1 MLPYGPSI
9 ERVLDIFLLC
19 GQAIERRIE
28 VILVKGLEPERLGH
42 SVLGGPA
49 DRGET
54 GPLGSD
60 AGQDEKQDEFGPALR
75 AEYLEQSDALRKLLE
90 RKQDGEDGTTD
101 GLRLPREAIKLALE
115 GPAQGLDALWR
126 PGGRDWRGSACTP
139 GPRRG
144 RIRAREWP
152 EASCDSERR

>member
-1 MLPYGPSI
+1 MTTCALPGFLYRLYQRRPVHSVTPPGRRKSHHTRPPWEDSLAAYGPSI

-60 AGQDEKQDEFGPALR
+60 AGQDEKQDEFGSALR
-75 AEYLEQSDALRKLLE
+75 AEYLEQSDALRSCLSANRTAKM
-90 RKQDGEDGTTD
+90 
-101 GLRLPREAIKLALE
+101 
-115 GPAQGLDALWR
+115 GPQTGC
-126 PGGRDWRGSACTP
+126 GSP
-139 GPRRG
+139 
-144 RIRAREWP
+144 
-152 EASCDSERR
+152 

>member
-42 SVLGGPA
+42 SVLRGPA

-54 GPLGSD
+54 GPLGGD

-75 AEYLEQSDALRKLLE
+75 AEHLEQSDALRKLLE

-115 GPAQGLDALWR
+115 GP
-126 PGGRDWRGSACTP
+126 GRASMRLAPRRSDWRGSACAP

>member
-60 AGQDEKQDEFGPALR
+60 AGQDEKQDEFGPALE

-126 PGGRDWRGSACTP
+126 PGGQIGE
-139 GPRRG
+139 GPRAHLVPVAEGFAQENG
-144 RIRAREWP
+144 R